1 MVSSLSQ
8 TKPVFVCSV
17 TYFAVFILMSLL
29 ELISAEKIRAS
40 PSEHNQMQ
48 IQFQQGL
55 YIKRIVSVD
64 SRIIM
69 FMTVSHFHIYRVQN
83 GQKIIPLNVIK
94 HGYPDLD
101 EDQDTP
107 IVCNRRMIVIVTK
120 NILYFYKL
128 SEVDYSAEMMRAI
141 PAQYFSSSLS
151 QFGSKVVLS
160 SSNSTLAVK
169 TGTNE
174 FHLLDLRD
182 PLKLTARLFKPNIDK
197 GNLE

>member
-1 MVSSLSQ
+1 
-8 TKPVFVCSV
+8 
-17 TYFAVFILMSLL
+17 MSLL

-64 SRIIM
+64 SRIIV

-128 SEVDYSAEMMRAI
+128 SEVDYSAEMMQAI
-141 PAQYFSSSLS
+141 PAQYFS
-151 QFGSKVVLS
+151 
-160 SSNSTLAVK
+160 
-169 TGTNE
+169 
-174 FHLLDLRD
+174 
-182 PLKLTARLFKPNIDK
+182 
-197 GNLE
+197 